1 MVHAAMQRKKR
12 TRTDDVPV
20 WRSPGIQSL
29 GLDPKTQSSRSH
41 RDLLSSA
48 KASRRGRQS
57 GPHGEIF
64 GPRVHKLIS
73 FPRHL
78 KVILSAL
85 AGAAGA
91 VKVAGKRGGGG
102 GFGSC

>member
-1 MVHAAMQRKKR
+1 MSQCGEAPEFKVWAWTQKHNGAAHAE
-12 TRTDDVPV
+12 TSFHP
-20 WRSPGIQSL
+20 L
-29 GLDPKTQSSRSH
+29 
-41 RDLLSSA
+41 
-48 KASRRGRQS
+48 RRPTGGRQS

-78 KVILSAL
+78 KVILSAS